1 MDKIEALERRDKDRK
16 AKLEELQEIRNRET
30 SKSEG
35 IEYFEITFNEKVR
48 EIQNN
53 LNNLEQGDTNLP
65 ITFTKIGTSLQELQR
80 YLSSSTFFLNDRK
93 VQKCQETL
101 KDLTTLLEERKS
113 KLIPKKKF
121 GFRNKTLAVVKDPNP
136 TSTLDEDDTDSTA
149 SNKKLFDYTIHDRT
163 CELIFLQDQ
172 DANEKDLTVANLESC
187 LLQIQGHPGSL
198 HLKNINNCLILSGPV
213 SRSIFVENCT
223 NSSFQ
228 IACQQLRLHS
238 SNDCD
243 IYLHVTSRG
252 IIEDSNEIRVAP
264 YSWTYPK
271 VDEDWKEA
279 YLPMDRNNW
288 SDIADFNWLSS
299 DQKSPNWSVVPEEIR
314 VMDWENFVDG
324 WKREHI
330 KN

>member
-35 IEYFEITFNEKVR
+35 VEYFEITFNEKVR

-101 KDLTTLLEERKS
+101 KDLTSLLEDRKS

-121 GFRNKTLAVVKDPNP
+121 GFRNKTLAVAKDPNP
-136 TSTLDEDDTDSTA
+136 SLCSLDDTDSTA
-149 SNKKLFDYTIHDRT
+149 SNKKLFDYTVHNRS
-163 CELIFLQDQ
+163 CEMILLQNE

-198 HLKNINNCLILSGPV
+198 HLKNIKNCLILSGPV
-213 SRSIFVENCT
+213 SRSIFVENCKNT
-223 NSSFQ
+223 SFQ

-252 IIEDSNEIRVAP
+252 IIEDSQEIRVAS
-264 YSWTYPK
+264 YSWTYPGI
-271 VDEDWKEA
+271 DEDWREA
-279 YLPMDRNNW
+279 KLPRDRNNW
-288 SDIADFNWLSS
+288 SDIADFNWLSA
-299 DQKSPNWSVVPEEIR
+299 DQKSPNWNVVPEESR
-314 VMDWENFVDG
+314 VQDWETYVDD

-330 KN
+330 QN